1 MYRLHILI
9 LMIFPLITHGQ
20 TEDGVKSGIIT
31 VNFKIVEN
39 AFVDFVLIDSLGN
52 RTDTFHLAY
61 YPGVFKSENGKWP
74 DMSGFE
80 KISIIIKCQGNKGI
94 EQYQGTFDLF
104 KDNPFLCSP
113 ICWDPKERAGI
124 GNSEN
129 WFIYIK
135 KHKWSKKNKYTMLIR
150 SYTQGCYIF
159 SYYPKRKTHKSKN
172 KHL

>member
-9 LMIFPLITHGQ
+9 LMIFPLIIHGQ

-104 KDNPFLCSP
+104 IPRSETNKESILIDYKYAHKELHSRLLYFLLLSE
-113 ICWDPKERAGI
+113 KENA
-124 GNSEN
+124 
-129 WFIYIK
+129 
-135 KHKWSKKNKYTMLIR
+135 
-150 SYTQGCYIF
+150 
-159 SYYPKRKTHKSKN
+159 
-172 KHL
+172 